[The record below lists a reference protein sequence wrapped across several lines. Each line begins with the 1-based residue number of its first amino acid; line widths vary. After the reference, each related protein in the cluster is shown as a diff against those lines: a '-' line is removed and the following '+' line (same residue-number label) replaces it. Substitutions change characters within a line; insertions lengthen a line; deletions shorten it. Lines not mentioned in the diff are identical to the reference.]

1 MKTLKSC
8 LLVSAVL
15 LAGTLMG
22 CSSASTKSPDVSA
35 NVRNALAQAG
45 MKDVSVSEDGDK
57 GVVTLTG
64 HVPTDAAKA
73 QAQSIAEAQAG
84 GQAVANQIAVLPP
97 GDSNAKAMN
106 TDLDKGIEKNLDA
119 VLIYNQLHDQVKY
132 SVKNH
137 VVTLTGTVNSQDTRQ
152 HAQDV
157 AAAVPNVQQVVNELQ
172 IKDQKATAS
181 N

>member
-45 MKDVSVSEDGDK
+45 MKDVSVSEDRDK

-64 HVPTDAAKA
+64 HVPTDAAKG
-73 QAQSIAEAQAG
+73 QAQSIAE
-84 GQAVANQIAVLPP
+84 
-97 GDSNAKAMN
+97 
-106 TDLDKGIEKNLDA
+106 
-119 VLIYNQLHDQVKY
+119 
-132 SVKNH
+132 
-137 VVTLTGTVNSQDTRQ
+137 
-152 HAQDV
+152 AQDV
-157 AAAVPNVQQVVNELQ
+157 AAAVPNVQ
-172 IKDQKATAS
+172 
-181 N
+181 